1 MCGRFALFTPM
12 KELAAVAAAEP
23 LSELTPF
30 APSWNVC
37 PQQHVPV
44 ATEVGVD
51 GEQNVQR
58 HFRLMQWGFRP
69 SWAKP
74 SNREPINA
82 RRETVHD
89 KPMFRRAAEQ
99 RRGVVPAN
107 GWYEWM
113 TTPQGKTPWFHKSE
127 TESPLF
133 MAALWEGWSK
143 NGDHLESCVLL
154 TQEANLDCREV
165 HDRMP
170 VLLTSEGVSAW
181 LSKGVLPAPPA
192 AGVVVRYPVSRAVN
206 NVREDHPGLVQPI
219 PRLFDHE
226 YGV

>member
-99 RRGVVPAN
+99 RRGVVPAD

-113 TTPQGKTPWFHKSE
+113 TTPRGKVPFYHKPSDDA
-127 TESPLF
+127 LLL
-133 MAALWEGWSK
+133 MAGIYEHWRDEHGTLNTFS
-143 NGDHLESCVLL
+143 LL
-154 TQEANLDCREV
+154 TKDSTPDVSHV
-165 HDRMP
+165 HNRMP
-170 VLLTSEGVSAW
+170 VLLEANNANQWLTQKETPSFTSRLEVFPVGREVNKTSA
-181 LSKGVLPAPPA
+181 KGPQLIQKL
-192 AGVVVRYPVSRAVN
+192 RT
-206 NVREDHPGLVQPI
+206 
-219 PRLFDHE
+219 LFD
-226 YGV
+226 